1 MEVLKHKHNAPWHS
15 SDTDVIGHDGKL
27 KKGKDVGFA
36 DMTLALSKD
45 GERKTYGPVSVA
57 VAPDGTANVGISEY
71 ELNNLIPDDYKSSMP
86 TIEEIERE
94 LKD

>member
-1 MEVLKHKHNAPWHS
+1 MQIWAEPRNAALPICNYSQILYQFLTFTQNLKRS
-15 SDTDVIGHDGKL
+15 
-27 KKGKDVGFA
+27 
-36 DMTLALSKD
+36 
-45 GERKTYGPVSVA
+45 R
-57 VAPDGTANVGISEY
+57 ISEY